1 MTFLEEQQE
10 FAKAIANENL
20 DDYHGEQAHTFTN
33 PALHECISQVIQN
46 TRKDFLRSEIEK
58 MEGELNNN
66 RNEEKSFAFKQ
77 YGSAG
82 QYACESALTSII
94 IRYKEELKVL
104 ESK

>member
-46 TRKDFLRSEIEK
+46 TRIDWLRSEIEK
-58 MEGELNNN
+58 MEGEKWNLNNHSHLPPQAHHEADI
-66 RNEEKSFAFKQ
+66 RNST
-77 YGSAG
+77 
-82 QYACESALTSII
+82 LTSII
-94 IRYKEELKVL
+94 TRYKEELL
-104 ESK
+104 ELEKGV